1 MKIDY
6 DKIYNF
12 LADNEY
18 MIKDVIDVGKVFL
31 AAIFATTFDIN
42 IIPTNSSIDTW
53 LKVIEVMI
61 KIAVLTYTV
70 YKIVEIHNRFT
81 NEKKRWRKNP

>member
-12 LADNEY
+12 IADNEY

-31 AAIFATTFDIN
+31 AAILATTFHIN
-42 IIPTNSSIDTW
+42 IIPTHSSIDIW

-61 KIAVLTYTV
+61 KMAVLTYTV
-70 YKIVEIHNRFT
+70 YKIVEIHNRFK
-81 NEKKRWRKNP
+81 NDKKRWRKNP

>member
-12 LADNEY
+12 IADNEY
-18 MIKDVIDVGKVFL
+18 MIKDVFDIGKVFT

-42 IIPTNSSIDTW
+42 IIPTHSSIDIW

-61 KIAVLTYTV
+61 KMAVLTYTV
-70 YKIVEIHNRFT
+70 YKIVEIHNRFK
-81 NEKKRWRKNP
+81 NDKKRWRKNP